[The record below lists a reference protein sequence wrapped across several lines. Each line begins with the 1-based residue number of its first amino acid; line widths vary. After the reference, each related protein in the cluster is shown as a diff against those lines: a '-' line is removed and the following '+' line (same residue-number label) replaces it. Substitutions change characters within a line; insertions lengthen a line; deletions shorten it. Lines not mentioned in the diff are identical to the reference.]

1 MSSPVVVRDGRAD
14 LCDTYSSSREERV
27 VAGAVLN
34 EREGAEAVRGA
45 RRVGWGRAVFGSACL
60 WAWGFLAYLSPVLIP
75 AERPVGG
82 VGIEVG
88 FFVSQGAVVVAAVAI
103 VLALRKRSVAVGRG
117 VLLVCASLLALASAL
132 LPLTVAIDAPWPLV
146 GCGAICGVAG
156 TLLGCA
162 WGARYSLESR
172 DVSAVVMVSF
182 LVAYGIYFAILL
194 LYVATPFVVAA
205 QVVVVF
211 LPLASWGLWFWDA
224 SARSGLAP
232 EVSPSSALSTDIAG
246 SPGSS
251 GKAPGEVTAGSR
263 ELHALPW
270 RSLGVIAV
278 AALVGNVM
286 ASVIMGTSYEGA
298 DSLYP
303 GGIALCACI
312 ATMALVPLTAERTAF
327 SVAQLYRITVT
338 FSVVG
343 LVAILVLGAAAVPVG
358 GALVQGCTLFFQPLV
373 YVVVTRST
381 RLQGLS
387 PLVAFGVGQ
396 ALISAVVLA
405 GNLAGKLLFQVAGET
420 PLLLSAVCGAGVLA
434 LFFMVVARAAQ
445 VGEEGNEEKDGGTEE
460 MEAETRGADRVKAAA
475 AGRGSSGVAA
485 GERLFEDGGTT
496 EAATLPNGD
505 CAAGVGAQGEDSCRC
520 FCAGSRTNGPRDG
533 DPLTA
538 GARSHPSL
546 HRQRAVRDH
555 GHREDP
561 RAPHLREG
569 PGQQPTGTPRQGGG
583 PLDTSPEIRR
593 SRPSLGGQRFG
604 GY

>member
-1 MSSPVVVRDGRAD
+1 MSSPVVVRDGRTD
-14 LCDTYSSSREERV
+14 LCDTYSSSREESV

-132 LPLTVAIDAPWPLV
+132 LPLTVAIDAPWSLV

-232 EVSPSSALSTDIAG
+232 EVFPSSALSTDIAG

-405 GNLAGKLLFQVAGET
+405 GNLVGKLLFQMAGET

-505 CAAGVGAQGEDSCRC
+505 CAAGVGAHGEDSATVFAR
-520 FCAGSRTNGPRDG
+520 AVG
-533 DPLTA
+533 LTA
-538 GARSHPSL
+538 RETEILSL
-546 HRQRAVRDH
+546 LVR
-555 GHREDP
+555 GRTLPYIANE
-561 RAPHLREG
+561 LFVT
-569 PGQQPTGTPRQGGG
+569 TGTVKTHVRHIYEKALVNNRQEL
-583 PLDTSPEIRR
+583 LDKVEAR
-593 SRPSLGGQRFG
+593 
-604 GY
+604 

>member
-1 MSSPVVVRDGRAD
+1 M
-14 LCDTYSSSREERV
+14 
-27 VAGAVLN
+27 AGAVLN

-45 RRVGWGRAVFGSACL
+45 RRVGWGRVVFGSACL

-232 EVSPSSALSTDIAG
+232 EVFPSSALSTDIAG

-505 CAAGVGAQGEDSCRC
+505 CAAGVGAQGEDSAAVFAR
-520 FCAGSRTNGPRDG
+520 AVG
-533 DPLTA
+533 LTA
-538 GARSHPSL
+538 RETEILSL
-546 HRQRAVRDH
+546 LVR
-555 GHREDP
+555 GRTLPYIANE
-561 RAPHLREG
+561 LFVT
-569 PGQQPTGTPRQGGG
+569 TGTVKTHVRHIYEKALVNNRQEL
-583 PLDTSPEIRR
+583 LDKVEAR
-593 SRPSLGGQRFG
+593 
-604 GY
+604 

>member
-1 MSSPVVVRDGRAD
+1 MLSPVVVRDGRID

-88 FFVSQGAVVVAAVAI
+88 FFVSQGAVVVAAAAI

-211 LPLASWGLWFWDA
+211 LPLASWGLWLWDA

-232 EVSPSSALSTDIAG
+232 EVFPSSALSTDIAG

-405 GNLAGKLLFQVAGET
+405 GNLVGKLLFQVAGET

-445 VGEEGNEEKDGGTEE
+445 VGEEGNEEKDGDTEE
-460 MEAETRGADRVKAAA
+460 TEAETRGADRVKAAA

-505 CAAGVGAQGEDSCRC
+505 CAAGVGAQGEDSAAVFAR
-520 FCAGSRTNGPRDG
+520 AVG
-533 DPLTA
+533 LTA
-538 GARSHPSL
+538 RETEILSL
-546 HRQRAVRDH
+546 LVR
-555 GHREDP
+555 GRTLPYIANE
-561 RAPHLREG
+561 LFVT
-569 PGQQPTGTPRQGGG
+569 TGTVKTHVRHIYEKALVNNRQEL
-583 PLDTSPEIRR
+583 LDKVEAR
-593 SRPSLGGQRFG
+593 
-604 GY
+604 

>member
-1 MSSPVVVRDGRAD
+1 MSSPVVVRDGRID

-232 EVSPSSALSTDIAG
+232 EVFPSSALSTDIAG

-327 SVAQLYRITVT
+327 SIAQLYRITVT

-405 GNLAGKLLFQVAGET
+405 GNLVGKLLFQMAGET

-445 VGEEGNEEKDGGTEE
+445 VVEEGNEEKDGGTEE
-460 MEAETRGADRVKAAA
+460 MEAETRNADRVKAAA

-485 GERLFEDGGTT
+485 GERLFKDGGTT

-505 CAAGVGAQGEDSCRC
+505 CAAGVGAQGEDSAAVFAR
-520 FCAGSRTNGPRDG
+520 AVG
-533 DPLTA
+533 LTA
-538 GARSHPSL
+538 RETEILSL
-546 HRQRAVRDH
+546 LVR
-555 GHREDP
+555 GRTLPYIANE
-561 RAPHLREG
+561 LFVT
-569 PGQQPTGTPRQGGG
+569 TGTVKTHVRHIYEKALVNNRQEL
-583 PLDTSPEIRR
+583 LDKVEAR
-593 SRPSLGGQRFG
+593 
-604 GY
+604 

>member
-1 MSSPVVVRDGRAD
+1 MSSPVVVRDGRTD

-211 LPLASWGLWFWDA
+211 LPLASWGLWFWDV

-232 EVSPSSALSTDIAG
+232 EVFPSSALSTDIAG

-405 GNLAGKLLFQVAGET
+405 GNLVGKLLFQMAGET

-505 CAAGVGAQGEDSCRC
+505 CAAGVGAQGEDSAAVFAR
-520 FCAGSRTNGPRDG
+520 AVG
-533 DPLTA
+533 LTA
-538 GARSHPSL
+538 RETEILSL
-546 HRQRAVRDH
+546 LVR
-555 GHREDP
+555 GRTLPYIANE
-561 RAPHLREG
+561 LFVT
-569 PGQQPTGTPRQGGG
+569 TGTVKTHVRHIYEKSLVNNRQEL
-583 PLDTSPEIRR
+583 LDKVEAR
-593 SRPSLGGQRFG
+593 
-604 GY
+604 

>member
-1 MSSPVVVRDGRAD
+1 MSSPVVVRDGRTD

-224 SARSGLAP
+224 SARLGLAP
-232 EVSPSSALSTDIAG
+232 EVFPSSALSTDIAG

-405 GNLAGKLLFQVAGET
+405 GNLVGKLLFQMAGET

-505 CAAGVGAQGEDSCRC
+505 CAAGVGAQGEDSAAVFAR
-520 FCAGSRTNGPRDG
+520 AVG
-533 DPLTA
+533 LTA
-538 GARSHPSL
+538 RETEILSL
-546 HRQRAVRDH
+546 LVR
-555 GHREDP
+555 GRTLPYIANE
-561 RAPHLREG
+561 LFVT
-569 PGQQPTGTPRQGGG
+569 TGTVKTHVRHIYEKSLVNNRQEL
-583 PLDTSPEIRR
+583 LDKVEAR
-593 SRPSLGGQRFG
+593 
-604 GY
+604 

>member
-1 MSSPVVVRDGRAD
+1 MNEKVPRRCGAPAAW
-14 LCDTYSSSREERV
+14 
-27 VAGAVLN
+27 AGA
-34 EREGAEAVRGA
+34 G
-45 RRVGWGRAVFGSACL
+45 AVFGSACL

-232 EVSPSSALSTDIAG
+232 EVFPSSALSTDIAG

-505 CAAGVGAQGEDSCRC
+505 CAAGVGAQGEDSAAVFAR
-520 FCAGSRTNGPRDG
+520 AVG
-533 DPLTA
+533 LTA
-538 GARSHPSL
+538 RETEILSL
-546 HRQRAVRDH
+546 LVR
-555 GHREDP
+555 GRTLPYIANE
-561 RAPHLREG
+561 LFVT
-569 PGQQPTGTPRQGGG
+569 TGTVKTHVRHIYEKALVNNRQEL
-583 PLDTSPEIRR
+583 LDKVEAR
-593 SRPSLGGQRFG
+593 
-604 GY
+604 

>member
-1 MSSPVVVRDGRAD
+1 M
-14 LCDTYSSSREERV
+14 
-27 VAGAVLN
+27 AGAVLN

-232 EVSPSSALSTDIAG
+232 EVFPSSALSTDIAG

-420 PLLLSAVCGAGVLA
+420 PLLLSAVCGAGVLV

-505 CAAGVGAQGEDSCRC
+505 CAAGVGAQGEDSAAVFAR
-520 FCAGSRTNGPRDG
+520 AVG
-533 DPLTA
+533 LTA
-538 GARSHPSL
+538 RETEILSL
-546 HRQRAVRDH
+546 LVR
-555 GHREDP
+555 GRTLPYIANE
-561 RAPHLREG
+561 LFVT
-569 PGQQPTGTPRQGGG
+569 TGTVKTHVRHIYEKALVNNRQEL
-583 PLDTSPEIRR
+583 LDKVEAR
-593 SRPSLGGQRFG
+593 
-604 GY
+604 

>member
-1 MSSPVVVRDGRAD
+1 MSSPVVVRDGRTD

-132 LPLTVAIDAPWPLV
+132 LALASALLPLTVAIDAPWPLV

-232 EVSPSSALSTDIAG
+232 EVFPSSALSTDIAG

-278 AALVGNVM
+278 AALVGNAM

-405 GNLAGKLLFQVAGET
+405 GNLVGKLLFQMAGET

-505 CAAGVGAQGEDSCRC
+505 CAAGVGAQGEDSAAVFAR
-520 FCAGSRTNGPRDG
+520 AVG
-533 DPLTA
+533 LTA
-538 GARSHPSL
+538 RETEILSL
-546 HRQRAVRDH
+546 LVR
-555 GHREDP
+555 GRTLPYIANE
-561 RAPHLREG
+561 LFVT
-569 PGQQPTGTPRQGGG
+569 TGTVKTHVRHIYEKSLVNNRQEL
-583 PLDTSPEIRR
+583 LDKVEAR
-593 SRPSLGGQRFG
+593 
-604 GY
+604 

>member
-1 MSSPVVVRDGRAD
+1 M
-14 LCDTYSSSREERV
+14 
-27 VAGAVLN
+27 AGAVLN

-117 VLLVCASLLALASAL
+117 VLLVCVSLLALASAL

-232 EVSPSSALSTDIAG
+232 EVFPSSALSTDIAG

-405 GNLAGKLLFQVAGET
+405 GNLVGKLLFQMAGET

-505 CAAGVGAQGEDSCRC
+505 CAAGVGAQGEDSAAVFAR
-520 FCAGSRTNGPRDG
+520 AVG
-533 DPLTA
+533 LTA
-538 GARSHPSL
+538 RETEILSL
-546 HRQRAVRDH
+546 LVR
-555 GHREDP
+555 GRTLPYIANE
-561 RAPHLREG
+561 LFVT
-569 PGQQPTGTPRQGGG
+569 TGTVKTHVRHIYEKSLVNNRQEL
-583 PLDTSPEIRR
+583 LDKVEAR
-593 SRPSLGGQRFG
+593 
-604 GY
+604 

>member
-1 MSSPVVVRDGRAD
+1 M
-14 LCDTYSSSREERV
+14 
-27 VAGAVLN
+27 AGAVLN

-88 FFVSQGAVVVAAVAI
+88 FFVSQGVVVVAAVAI

-232 EVSPSSALSTDIAG
+232 EVFPSSALSTDIAG

-405 GNLAGKLLFQVAGET
+405 GNLVGKLLFQMAGET

-505 CAAGVGAQGEDSCRC
+505 CAAGVGAQGEDSAAVFAR
-520 FCAGSRTNGPRDG
+520 AVG
-533 DPLTA
+533 LTA
-538 GARSHPSL
+538 RETEILSL
-546 HRQRAVRDH
+546 LVR
-555 GHREDP
+555 GRTLPYIANE
-561 RAPHLREG
+561 LFVT
-569 PGQQPTGTPRQGGG
+569 TGTVKTHVRHIYEKSLVNNRQEL
-583 PLDTSPEIRR
+583 LDKVEAR
-593 SRPSLGGQRFG
+593 
-604 GY
+604 

>member
-1 MSSPVVVRDGRAD
+1 MSSPVVVRDGRTD

-232 EVSPSSALSTDIAG
+232 EVFPSSALSTDIAG

-373 YVVVTRST
+373 YVAVTRST

-405 GNLAGKLLFQVAGET
+405 GNLVGKLLFQMAGET

-505 CAAGVGAQGEDSCRC
+505 CAAGVGAQGEDSAAVFAR
-520 FCAGSRTNGPRDG
+520 AVG
-533 DPLTA
+533 LTA
-538 GARSHPSL
+538 RETEILSL
-546 HRQRAVRDH
+546 LVR
-555 GHREDP
+555 GRTLPYIANE
-561 RAPHLREG
+561 LFVT
-569 PGQQPTGTPRQGGG
+569 TGTVKTHVRHIYEKSLVNNRQEL
-583 PLDTSPEIRR
+583 LDKVEAR
-593 SRPSLGGQRFG
+593 
-604 GY
+604 

>member
-1 MSSPVVVRDGRAD
+1 MSSPVVVRDGRTD

-232 EVSPSSALSTDIAG
+232 EVFPSSALSTDIAG

-312 ATMALVPLTAERTAF
+312 ATMALVPLTAERAAF

-405 GNLAGKLLFQVAGET
+405 GNLVGKLLFQMAGET

-460 MEAETRGADRVKAAA
+460 MEAETRGADRVNDAA

-505 CAAGVGAQGEDSCRC
+505 FAAGVGAQGEDSAAVFARA
-520 FCAGSRTNGPRDG
+520 AG
-533 DPLTA
+533 LTA
-538 GARSHPSL
+538 RETEILAL
-546 HRQRAVRDH
+546 LVR
-555 GHREDP
+555 GRTLPYIANE
-561 RAPHLREG
+561 LFVT
-569 PGQQPTGTPRQGGG
+569 TGTVKTHVRHIYEKALVNNRQEL
-583 PLDTSPEIRR
+583 LDKVEAR
-593 SRPSLGGQRFG
+593 
-604 GY
+604 

>member
-1 MSSPVVVRDGRAD
+1 MSSPVVVRDGRTD

-34 EREGAEAVRGA
+34 EREGAEAVWGA

-232 EVSPSSALSTDIAG
+232 EVFPSSALSTDIAG

-405 GNLAGKLLFQVAGET
+405 GNLVGKLLFQMAGET

-505 CAAGVGAQGEDSCRC
+505 CAAGVGAQGEDSAAVFAR
-520 FCAGSRTNGPRDG
+520 AVG
-533 DPLTA
+533 LTA
-538 GARSHPSL
+538 RETEILSL
-546 HRQRAVRDH
+546 LVR
-555 GHREDP
+555 GRTLPYIANE
-561 RAPHLREG
+561 LFVT
-569 PGQQPTGTPRQGGG
+569 TGTVKTHVRHIYEKSLVNNRQEL
-583 PLDTSPEIRR
+583 LDKVEAR
-593 SRPSLGGQRFG
+593 
-604 GY
+604 

>member
-1 MSSPVVVRDGRAD
+1 M
-14 LCDTYSSSREERV
+14 
-27 VAGAVLN
+27 AGAVLN

-117 VLLVCASLLALASAL
+117 ALLVCASLLALASAL

-232 EVSPSSALSTDIAG
+232 EVFPSSALSTDIAG

-405 GNLAGKLLFQVAGET
+405 GNLVGKLLFQMAGET

-505 CAAGVGAQGEDSCRC
+505 CAAGVGAQGEDSAAVFAR
-520 FCAGSRTNGPRDG
+520 AVG
-533 DPLTA
+533 LTA
-538 GARSHPSL
+538 RETEILSL
-546 HRQRAVRDH
+546 LVR
-555 GHREDP
+555 GRTLPYIANE
-561 RAPHLREG
+561 LFVT
-569 PGQQPTGTPRQGGG
+569 TGTVKTHVRHIYEKSLVNNRQEL
-583 PLDTSPEIRR
+583 LDKVEAR
-593 SRPSLGGQRFG
+593 
-604 GY
+604 

>member
-1 MSSPVVVRDGRAD
+1 MSSPVVVRDGRTD

-232 EVSPSSALSTDIAG
+232 
-246 SPGSS
+246 
-251 GKAPGEVTAGSR
+251 GEVTAGSR

-405 GNLAGKLLFQVAGET
+405 GNLVGKLLFQMAGET

-505 CAAGVGAQGEDSCRC
+505 CAAGVGAQGEDSAAVFAR
-520 FCAGSRTNGPRDG
+520 AVG
-533 DPLTA
+533 LTA
-538 GARSHPSL
+538 RETEILSL
-546 HRQRAVRDH
+546 LVR
-555 GHREDP
+555 GRTLPYIANE
-561 RAPHLREG
+561 LFVT
-569 PGQQPTGTPRQGGG
+569 TGTVKTHVRHIYEKSLVNNRQEL
-583 PLDTSPEIRR
+583 LDKVEAR
-593 SRPSLGGQRFG
+593 
-604 GY
+604 

>member
-1 MSSPVVVRDGRAD
+1 MSSPVVVRDGRTD

-232 EVSPSSALSTDIAG
+232 EVFPSSALSTDIAG

-405 GNLAGKLLFQVAGET
+405 GNLVGKLLFQMAGET

-445 VGEEGNEEKDGGTEE
+445 VGEEGNEEKDGGAEE

-505 CAAGVGAQGEDSCRC
+505 CAAGVGAQGEDSAAVFAR
-520 FCAGSRTNGPRDG
+520 AVG
-533 DPLTA
+533 LTA
-538 GARSHPSL
+538 RETEILSL
-546 HRQRAVRDH
+546 LVR
-555 GHREDP
+555 GRTLPYIANE
-561 RAPHLREG
+561 LFVT
-569 PGQQPTGTPRQGGG
+569 TGTVKTHVRHIYEKSLVNNRQEL
-583 PLDTSPEIRR
+583 LDKVEAR
-593 SRPSLGGQRFG
+593 
-604 GY
+604 

>member
-1 MSSPVVVRDGRAD
+1 MSSPVVVRDGRTD
-14 LCDTYSSSREERV
+14 LCDTYSRSREERV

-103 VLALRKRSVAVGRG
+103 VLALRKRSV
-117 VLLVCASLLALASAL
+117 ALASAL

-232 EVSPSSALSTDIAG
+232 EVFPSSALSTDIAG

-312 ATMALVPLTAERTAF
+312 ATMALVPLAAERTAF
-327 SVAQLYRITVT
+327 FVAQLYRIIVT

-405 GNLAGKLLFQVAGET
+405 GNLVGKLLFQMAGET

-505 CAAGVGAQGEDSCRC
+505 CAAGVGAQGEDSAAVFAR
-520 FCAGSRTNGPRDG
+520 AVG
-533 DPLTA
+533 LTA
-538 GARSHPSL
+538 RETEILSL
-546 HRQRAVRDH
+546 LVR
-555 GHREDP
+555 GRTLPYIANE
-561 RAPHLREG
+561 LFVT
-569 PGQQPTGTPRQGGG
+569 TGTVKTHVRHIYEKALVNNRQEL
-583 PLDTSPEIRR
+583 LDKVEAR
-593 SRPSLGGQRFG
+593 
-604 GY
+604 

>member
-1 MSSPVVVRDGRAD
+1 MSSPVVVRDGRTD

-232 EVSPSSALSTDIAG
+232 EVFPSSALSTDIAG

-405 GNLAGKLLFQVAGET
+405 GNLVGKLLFQMAGET

-505 CAAGVGAQGEDSCRC
+505 FAAGVGAQGEDSAAVFARA
-520 FCAGSRTNGPRDG
+520 AG
-533 DPLTA
+533 LTA
-538 GARSHPSL
+538 RETEILAL
-546 HRQRAVRDH
+546 LVR
-555 GHREDP
+555 GRTLPYIANE
-561 RAPHLREG
+561 LFVT
-569 PGQQPTGTPRQGGG
+569 TGTVKTHVRHIYEKALVNNRQEL
-583 PLDTSPEIRR
+583 LDKVEAR
-593 SRPSLGGQRFG
+593 
-604 GY
+604 

>member
-1 MSSPVVVRDGRAD
+1 MSSPVVVRDGRTD

-232 EVSPSSALSTDIAG
+232 EVFPSSALSTDIAG

-405 GNLAGKLLFQVAGET
+405 GNLVGKLLFQMAGET

-505 CAAGVGAQGEDSCRC
+505 CAAGVGAQGEDSAAVFAR
-520 FCAGSRTNGPRDG
+520 AVG
-533 DPLTA
+533 LTA
-538 GARSHPSL
+538 RETEILSL
-546 HRQRAVRDH
+546 LVR
-555 GHREDP
+555 GRTLPYIANE
-561 RAPHLREG
+561 LFVT
-569 PGQQPTGTPRQGGG
+569 TGTVKTHVRHIYEKSLVNNRQGL
-583 PLDTSPEIRR
+583 LDKVEAR
-593 SRPSLGGQRFG
+593 
-604 GY
+604 

>member
-1 MSSPVVVRDGRAD
+1 M
-14 LCDTYSSSREERV
+14 
-27 VAGAVLN
+27 AGAVLN

-103 VLALRKRSVAVGRG
+103 VLALRKRSVAMGRG

-232 EVSPSSALSTDIAG
+232 EVFPSSALSTDIAG

-505 CAAGVGAQGEDSCRC
+505 CAAGVGAQGEDSAAVFAR
-520 FCAGSRTNGPRDG
+520 AVG
-533 DPLTA
+533 LTA
-538 GARSHPSL
+538 RETEILSL
-546 HRQRAVRDH
+546 LVR
-555 GHREDP
+555 GRTLPYIANE
-561 RAPHLREG
+561 LFVT
-569 PGQQPTGTPRQGGG
+569 TGTVKTHVRHIYEKALVNNRQEL
-583 PLDTSPEIRR
+583 LDKVEAR
-593 SRPSLGGQRFG
+593 
-604 GY
+604 

>member
-232 EVSPSSALSTDIAG
+232 EVFPSSALSTDIAG

-358 GALVQGCTLFFQPLV
+358 GALVQGCTLFFQPFV

-387 PLVAFGVGQ
+387 PLVAFGVGP

-505 CAAGVGAQGEDSCRC
+505 CAAGVGAQGEDSAAVFAR
-520 FCAGSRTNGPRDG
+520 AVG
-533 DPLTA
+533 LTA
-538 GARSHPSL
+538 RETEILSL
-546 HRQRAVRDH
+546 LVR
-555 GHREDP
+555 GRTLPYIANE
-561 RAPHLREG
+561 LFVT
-569 PGQQPTGTPRQGGG
+569 TGTVKTHVRHIYEKALVNSRQEL
-583 PLDTSPEIRR
+583 LDKVEAR
-593 SRPSLGGQRFG
+593 
-604 GY
+604 

>member
-1 MSSPVVVRDGRAD
+1 MSSPVVVRDGRTD

-232 EVSPSSALSTDIAG
+232 EVFPSSALSTDIAG

-373 YVVVTRST
+373 YVVMTRST

-405 GNLAGKLLFQVAGET
+405 GNLVGKLLFQMAGET

-496 EAATLPNGD
+496 EAATLPNSD
-505 CAAGVGAQGEDSCRC
+505 CAAGVGAQGEDSAAVFAR
-520 FCAGSRTNGPRDG
+520 AVG
-533 DPLTA
+533 LTA
-538 GARSHPSL
+538 RETEILSL
-546 HRQRAVRDH
+546 LVR
-555 GHREDP
+555 GRTLPYIANE
-561 RAPHLREG
+561 LFVT
-569 PGQQPTGTPRQGGG
+569 TGTVKTHVRHIYEKSLVNNRQEL
-583 PLDTSPEIRR
+583 LDKVEAR
-593 SRPSLGGQRFG
+593 
-604 GY
+604 

>member
-1 MSSPVVVRDGRAD
+1 MSSPVVVRDGRTD
-14 LCDTYSSSREERV
+14 LCDTYSRSREERV

-34 EREGAEAVRGA
+34 EREGAEAVRGV

-232 EVSPSSALSTDIAG
+232 EVFPSSALSTDIAG

-445 VGEEGNEEKDGGTEE
+445 VGADEGE
-460 MEAETRGADRVKAAA
+460 EAEGDAEKMEEAEEVEEAPRRERGRTGKSSCSPELALAEGKGSSVLDEAQEEDPAAA
-475 AGRGSSGVAA
+475 FARAVGLTARETEILSLLARGR
-485 GERLFEDGGTT
+485 
-496 EAATLPNGD
+496 TLPYIANELF
-505 CAAGVGAQGEDSCRC
+505 V
-520 FCAGSRTNGPRDG
+520 T
-533 DPLTA
+533 
-538 GARSHPSL
+538 
-546 HRQRAVRDH
+546 
-555 GHREDP
+555 
-561 RAPHLREG
+561 
-569 PGQQPTGTPRQGGG
+569 TGTVKTHVRHIYEKALVNNRQEL
-583 PLDTSPEIRR
+583 LDKVEAR
-593 SRPSLGGQRFG
+593 
-604 GY
+604 

>member
-232 EVSPSSALSTDIAG
+232 EVFPSSALSTDIAG

-445 VGEEGNEEKDGGTEE
+445 VGEEGSEEKDGGTEE

-505 CAAGVGAQGEDSCRC
+505 CAAGVGAQGEDSAAVFAR
-520 FCAGSRTNGPRDG
+520 AVG
-533 DPLTA
+533 LTA
-538 GARSHPSL
+538 RETEILSL
-546 HRQRAVRDH
+546 LVR
-555 GHREDP
+555 GRTLPYIANE
-561 RAPHLREG
+561 LFVT
-569 PGQQPTGTPRQGGG
+569 TGTVKTHVRHIYEKALVNNRQEL
-583 PLDTSPEIRR
+583 LDKVEAR
-593 SRPSLGGQRFG
+593 
-604 GY
+604 

>member
-232 EVSPSSALSTDIAG
+232 EVFPSSALSTDIAG

-278 AALVGNVM
+278 AALAGNVM

-505 CAAGVGAQGEDSCRC
+505 CAAGVGAQGEDSAAVFAR
-520 FCAGSRTNGPRDG
+520 AVG
-533 DPLTA
+533 LTA
-538 GARSHPSL
+538 RETEILSL
-546 HRQRAVRDH
+546 LVR
-555 GHREDP
+555 GRTLPYIANE
-561 RAPHLREG
+561 LFVT
-569 PGQQPTGTPRQGGG
+569 TGTVKTHVRHIYEKALVNNRQEL
-583 PLDTSPEIRR
+583 LDKVEAR
-593 SRPSLGGQRFG
+593 
-604 GY
+604 

>member
-232 EVSPSSALSTDIAG
+232 EVFPSSALSTDIAG

-278 AALVGNVM
+278 AALVGNAM

-405 GNLAGKLLFQVAGET
+405 GNLVGKLLFQMAGET

-505 CAAGVGAQGEDSCRC
+505 CAAGVGAQGEDSAAVFAR
-520 FCAGSRTNGPRDG
+520 AVG
-533 DPLTA
+533 LTA
-538 GARSHPSL
+538 RETEILSL
-546 HRQRAVRDH
+546 LVR
-555 GHREDP
+555 GRTLPYIANE
-561 RAPHLREG
+561 LFVT
-569 PGQQPTGTPRQGGG
+569 TGTVKTHVRHIYEKSLVNNRQEL
-583 PLDTSPEIRR
+583 LDKVEAR
-593 SRPSLGGQRFG
+593 
-604 GY
+604 

>member
-1 MSSPVVVRDGRAD
+1 M
-14 LCDTYSSSREERV
+14 
-27 VAGAVLN
+27 AGAVLN

-232 EVSPSSALSTDIAG
+232 EVFPSSALSTDIAG

-303 GGIALCACI
+303 GGTALCACI

-505 CAAGVGAQGEDSCRC
+505 CAAGVGAQGEDSAAVFAR
-520 FCAGSRTNGPRDG
+520 AVG
-533 DPLTA
+533 LTA
-538 GARSHPSL
+538 RETEILSL
-546 HRQRAVRDH
+546 LVR
-555 GHREDP
+555 GRTLPYIANE
-561 RAPHLREG
+561 LFVT
-569 PGQQPTGTPRQGGG
+569 TGTVKTHVRHIYEKALVNNRQEL
-583 PLDTSPEIRR
+583 LDKVEAR
-593 SRPSLGGQRFG
+593 
-604 GY
+604 

>member
-172 DVSAVVMVSF
+172 DVSAVVTVSF

-232 EVSPSSALSTDIAG
+232 EVFPSSALSTDIAG

-387 PLVAFGVGQ
+387 PLVAFGVDQ

-505 CAAGVGAQGEDSCRC
+505 CAAGVGAQGEDSAAVFAR
-520 FCAGSRTNGPRDG
+520 AVG
-533 DPLTA
+533 LTA
-538 GARSHPSL
+538 RETEILSL
-546 HRQRAVRDH
+546 LVR
-555 GHREDP
+555 GRTLPYIANE
-561 RAPHLREG
+561 LFVT
-569 PGQQPTGTPRQGGG
+569 TGTVKTHVRHIYEKALVNNRQEL
-583 PLDTSPEIRR
+583 LDKVEAR
-593 SRPSLGGQRFG
+593 
-604 GY
+604 

>member
-1 MSSPVVVRDGRAD
+1 MSSPVVVRDGRTD

-232 EVSPSSALSTDIAG
+232 EVFPSSALSTDIAG

-405 GNLAGKLLFQVAGET
+405 GNLVGKLLFQMAGET

-505 CAAGVGAQGEDSCRC
+505 CAAGVGAQGEDSAAVFAR
-520 FCAGSRTNGPRDG
+520 AVG
-533 DPLTA
+533 LTA
-538 GARSHPSL
+538 RETEILSLLARGRTLPYIANEL
-546 HRQRAVRDH
+546 FVT
-555 GHREDP
+555 
-561 RAPHLREG
+561 
-569 PGQQPTGTPRQGGG
+569 TGTVKTHVRHIYEKALVNNRQEL
-583 PLDTSPEIRR
+583 LDKVEAR
-593 SRPSLGGQRFG
+593 
-604 GY
+604 

>member
-1 MSSPVVVRDGRAD
+1 M
-14 LCDTYSSSREERV
+14 
-27 VAGAVLN
+27 AGAVLN

-60 WAWGFLAYLSPVLIP
+60 WARGFLAYLSPVLIP

-232 EVSPSSALSTDIAG
+232 EVFPSSALSTDIAG

-505 CAAGVGAQGEDSCRC
+505 CAAGVGAQGEDSAAVFAR
-520 FCAGSRTNGPRDG
+520 AVG
-533 DPLTA
+533 LTA
-538 GARSHPSL
+538 RETEILSL
-546 HRQRAVRDH
+546 LVR
-555 GHREDP
+555 GRTLPYIANE
-561 RAPHLREG
+561 LFVT
-569 PGQQPTGTPRQGGG
+569 TGTVKTHVRHIYEKALVNNRQEL
-583 PLDTSPEIRR
+583 LDKVEAR
-593 SRPSLGGQRFG
+593 
-604 GY
+604 

>member
-1 MSSPVVVRDGRAD
+1 MSSPVVVRDGRTD

-232 EVSPSSALSTDIAG
+232 EVFPSSALSTDIAG

-405 GNLAGKLLFQVAGET
+405 GNLVGKLLFQMAGET
-420 PLLLSAVCGAGVLA
+420 PLLLSAVCGADVLA

-505 CAAGVGAQGEDSCRC
+505 CAAGVGAQGEDSAAVFAR
-520 FCAGSRTNGPRDG
+520 AVG
-533 DPLTA
+533 LTA
-538 GARSHPSL
+538 RETEILSL
-546 HRQRAVRDH
+546 LVR
-555 GHREDP
+555 GRTLPYIANE
-561 RAPHLREG
+561 LFVT
-569 PGQQPTGTPRQGGG
+569 TGTVKTHVRHIYEKSLVNNRQEL
-583 PLDTSPEIRR
+583 LDKVEAR
-593 SRPSLGGQRFG
+593 
-604 GY
+604 

>member
-1 MSSPVVVRDGRAD
+1 MSSPVVVRDGRTD
-14 LCDTYSSSREERV
+14 LCDTYSRSREERV

-75 AERPVGG
+75 AERPGGG

-232 EVSPSSALSTDIAG
+232 EVFPSSAPSTDIAG

-312 ATMALVPLTAERTAF
+312 ATMALVPLTAERAAF

-405 GNLAGKLLFQVAGET
+405 GNLVGKLLFQMAGET

-445 VGEEGNEEKDGGTEE
+445 VGADEGE
-460 MEAETRGADRVKAAA
+460 EAEGDAEKMEEAEEVEEAPRRERGRTGKSSCSPELALAEGKGSSVLDEAQEEDPAAA
-475 AGRGSSGVAA
+475 FARAVGLTARETEILSLLARGR
-485 GERLFEDGGTT
+485 
-496 EAATLPNGD
+496 TLPYIANELF
-505 CAAGVGAQGEDSCRC
+505 V
-520 FCAGSRTNGPRDG
+520 T
-533 DPLTA
+533 
-538 GARSHPSL
+538 
-546 HRQRAVRDH
+546 
-555 GHREDP
+555 
-561 RAPHLREG
+561 
-569 PGQQPTGTPRQGGG
+569 TGTVKTHVRHIYEKALVNNRQEL
-583 PLDTSPEIRR
+583 LDKVEAR
-593 SRPSLGGQRFG
+593 
-604 GY
+604 

>member
-205 QVVVVF
+205 QAVVVF

-232 EVSPSSALSTDIAG
+232 EVFPSSALSTDIAG

-278 AALVGNVM
+278 TALVGNVM

-505 CAAGVGAQGEDSCRC
+505 CAAGVGAQGEDSAAVFAR
-520 FCAGSRTNGPRDG
+520 AVG
-533 DPLTA
+533 LTA
-538 GARSHPSL
+538 RETEILSL
-546 HRQRAVRDH
+546 LVR
-555 GHREDP
+555 GRTLPYIANE
-561 RAPHLREG
+561 LFVT
-569 PGQQPTGTPRQGGG
+569 TGTVKTHVRHIYEKALVNNRQEL
-583 PLDTSPEIRR
+583 LDKVEAR
-593 SRPSLGGQRFG
+593 
-604 GY
+604 

>member
-1 MSSPVVVRDGRAD
+1 M
-14 LCDTYSSSREERV
+14 
-27 VAGAVLN
+27 AGAVLN

-232 EVSPSSALSTDIAG
+232 EVFPSSALSTDIAG

-396 ALISAVVLA
+396 ALFSAVVLA

-505 CAAGVGAQGEDSCRC
+505 CAAGVGAQGEDSAAVFAR
-520 FCAGSRTNGPRDG
+520 AVG
-533 DPLTA
+533 LTA
-538 GARSHPSL
+538 RETEILSL
-546 HRQRAVRDH
+546 LVR
-555 GHREDP
+555 GRTLPYIANE
-561 RAPHLREG
+561 LFVT
-569 PGQQPTGTPRQGGG
+569 TGTVKTHVRHIYEKALVNNRQEL
-583 PLDTSPEIRR
+583 LDKVEAR
-593 SRPSLGGQRFG
+593 
-604 GY
+604 

>member
-1 MSSPVVVRDGRAD
+1 M
-14 LCDTYSSSREERV
+14 
-27 VAGAVLN
+27 AGAVLN

-146 GCGAICGVAG
+146 GCGARCGVAG

-232 EVSPSSALSTDIAG
+232 EVFPSSALSTDIAG

-263 ELHALPW
+263 ELHAFPW

-505 CAAGVGAQGEDSCRC
+505 CAAGVGAQGEDSAAVFAR
-520 FCAGSRTNGPRDG
+520 AVG
-533 DPLTA
+533 LTA
-538 GARSHPSL
+538 RETEILSL
-546 HRQRAVRDH
+546 LVR
-555 GHREDP
+555 GRTLPYIANE
-561 RAPHLREG
+561 LFVT
-569 PGQQPTGTPRQGGG
+569 TGTVKTHVRHIYEKALVNNRQEL
-583 PLDTSPEIRR
+583 LDKVEAR
-593 SRPSLGGQRFG
+593 
-604 GY
+604 

>member
-211 LPLASWGLWFWDA
+211 LPLASWGLWFWDT

-232 EVSPSSALSTDIAG
+232 EVFPSSALSTDIAG

-405 GNLAGKLLFQVAGET
+405 GNLVGKLLFQMAGET

-505 CAAGVGAQGEDSCRC
+505 FAAGVGAQGEDSAAVFARA
-520 FCAGSRTNGPRDG
+520 AG
-533 DPLTA
+533 LTA
-538 GARSHPSL
+538 RETEILAL
-546 HRQRAVRDH
+546 LVR
-555 GHREDP
+555 GRTLPYIANE
-561 RAPHLREG
+561 LFVT
-569 PGQQPTGTPRQGGG
+569 TGTVKTHVRHIYEKALVNNRQEL
-583 PLDTSPEIRR
+583 LDKVEAR
-593 SRPSLGGQRFG
+593 
-604 GY
+604 

>member
-1 MSSPVVVRDGRAD
+1 MLSPVVVRDGRID

-88 FFVSQGAVVVAAVAI
+88 FFVSQGAVVVAAAAI

-211 LPLASWGLWFWDA
+211 LPLASWGLWLWDA

-232 EVSPSSALSTDIAG
+232 EVFPSSALSTDIAG

-327 SVAQLYRITVT
+327 SIAQLYRITVT

-405 GNLAGKLLFQVAGET
+405 GNLVGKLLFQVAGET
-420 PLLLSAVCGAGVLA
+420 PLLLSAVCGTGVLA

-460 MEAETRGADRVKAAA
+460 TEAETRGADRVKAAA

-505 CAAGVGAQGEDSCRC
+505 CAAGVGAQGEDSAAVFARA
-520 FCAGSRTNGPRDG
+520 AG
-533 DPLTA
+533 LTA
-538 GARSHPSL
+538 RETEILAL
-546 HRQRAVRDH
+546 LVR
-555 GHREDP
+555 GRTLPYIANE
-561 RAPHLREG
+561 LFVT
-569 PGQQPTGTPRQGGG
+569 TGTVKTHVRHIYEKALVNNRQEL
-583 PLDTSPEIRR
+583 LDKVEAR
-593 SRPSLGGQRFG
+593 
-604 GY
+604 

>member
-1 MSSPVVVRDGRAD
+1 MSSPVVVRDGRTD

-232 EVSPSSALSTDIAG
+232 EVFPSSALSTDIAG

-312 ATMALVPLTAERTAF
+312 ATMALVPLTAERAAF

-405 GNLAGKLLFQVAGET
+405 GNLVGKLLFQVAGET

-505 CAAGVGAQGEDSCRC
+505 CAAGVGAQGEDSAAVFAR
-520 FCAGSRTNGPRDG
+520 AVG
-533 DPLTA
+533 LTA
-538 GARSHPSL
+538 RETEILSL
-546 HRQRAVRDH
+546 LVR
-555 GHREDP
+555 GRTLPYIANE
-561 RAPHLREG
+561 LFVT
-569 PGQQPTGTPRQGGG
+569 TGTVKTHVRHIYEKALVNNRQEL
-583 PLDTSPEIRR
+583 LDKVEAR
-593 SRPSLGGQRFG
+593 
-604 GY
+604 

>member
-1 MSSPVVVRDGRAD
+1 MSSPVVVRDGRTD

-211 LPLASWGLWFWDA
+211 LPLVSWGLWFWDA

-232 EVSPSSALSTDIAG
+232 EVFPSSALSTDIAG

-327 SVAQLYRITVT
+327 SVVQLYRITVT

-343 LVAILVLGAAAVPVG
+343 LVAILVLGAAAVSVG
-358 GALVQGCTLFFQPLV
+358 GALVQGCMLFFQPLV

-405 GNLAGKLLFQVAGET
+405 GNLVGKLLFQMAGET

-505 CAAGVGAQGEDSCRC
+505 CAAGVGAQGEDSAAVFAR
-520 FCAGSRTNGPRDG
+520 AVG
-533 DPLTA
+533 LTA
-538 GARSHPSL
+538 RETEILSL
-546 HRQRAVRDH
+546 LVR
-555 GHREDP
+555 GRTLPYIANE
-561 RAPHLREG
+561 LFVT
-569 PGQQPTGTPRQGGG
+569 TGTVKTHVRHIYEKALVNNRQEL
-583 PLDTSPEIRR
+583 LDKVEAR
-593 SRPSLGGQRFG
+593 
-604 GY
+604 